1 MTKKKLYELPPNTRF
16 QLLEQPKVPPDSNE
30 VSDDLSGVVYKL
42 KNIDGMYSYCTVVHA
57 ERCTDVETNEV
68 HHFAAWTEVEAL

>member
-16 QLLEQPKVPPDSNE
+16 KLLEQPKVPPDSYE
-30 VSDDLSGVVYKL
+30 VSDDSDVVYKL
-42 KNIDGMYSYCTVVHA
+42 KNIDGMYSYCT
-57 ERCTDVETNEV
+57 DVETKEV

>member
-16 QLLEQPKVPPDSNE
+16 KLLEQPKVPPDSYE
-30 VSDDLSGVVYKL
+30 VSDDSCGVVYKL
-42 KNIDGMYSYCTVVHA
+42 KNIDGMYSYCTN
-57 ERCTDVETNEV
+57 VETKEV

>member
-1 MTKKKLYELPPNTRF
+1 MKLYELPPNTRF
-16 QLLEQPKVPPDSNE
+16 KLLEQPKVPPASNE

>member
-16 QLLEQPKVPPDSNE
+16 QLLEQPKVPPASNE

-42 KNIDGMYSYCTVVHA
+42 KNIDGMYSYCT
-57 ERCTDVETNEV
+57 DVETNEV

>member
-16 QLLEQPKVPPDSNE
+16 QLLEQPKVPPASNE
-30 VSDDLSGVVYKL
+30 VSDDLGVIYKL
-42 KNIDGMYSYCTVVHA
+42 KNIDGMYSY
-57 ERCTDVETNEV
+57 CTDVETNEV

>member
-16 QLLEQPKVPPDSNE
+16 QLLEQPKVPPASNE
-30 VSDDLSGVVYKL
+30 VSDDLGVVYKL
-42 KNIDGMYSYCTVVHA
+42 KNIDGMYSYCT
-57 ERCTDVETNEV
+57 DVETKEV

>member
-30 VSDDLSGVVYKL
+30 VSDDLGVVYKL
-42 KNIDGMYSYCTVVHA
+42 KNIDGMYSYCT
-57 ERCTDVETNEV
+57 DVETKEV

>member
-1 MTKKKLYELPPNTRF
+1 VTKKKLYELPPNTRF

-30 VSDDLSGVVYKL
+30 VSDDLGVVYKL
-42 KNIDGMYSYCTVVHA
+42 KNIDGMYSYCT
-57 ERCTDVETNEV
+57 DVETKEV

>member
-16 QLLEQPKVPPDSNE
+16 QLLEQPKVPPASNE
-30 VSDDLSGVVYKL
+30 VSDDLGVVYKL

-57 ERCTDVETNEV
+57 GRCTDVKTNEV

>member
-1 MTKKKLYELPPNTRF
+1 VTKKKLYELPPNTRF

-30 VSDDLSGVVYKL
+30 VSDDLDGVVYKL
-42 KNIDGMYSYCTVVHA
+42 KNIDGMYSY
-57 ERCTDVETNEV
+57 CTDVETNEV

>member
-42 KNIDGMYSYCTVVHA
+42 KNIDGMYSYCT
-57 ERCTDVETNEV
+57 DVETNEV

>member
-16 QLLEQPKVPPDSNE
+16 QLLEQPKVPPASNE
-30 VSDDLSGVVYKL
+30 VSDDLCGVVYKL
-42 KNIDGMYSYCTVVHA
+42 KNIDGMYSY
-57 ERCTDVETNEV
+57 CTDVETNEV

>member
-16 QLLEQPKVPPDSNE
+16 QLLEQPKVPPASNE
-30 VSDDLSGVVYKL
+30 VSDDLGVVYKL
-42 KNIDGMYSYCTVVHA
+42 KNIDGMYSY
-57 ERCTDVETNEV
+57 CTDVETNEV